1 MPKNTTKDSSLTFTL
16 GSSRSKQ
23 TEYYDFLTDFVAF
36 FTISLD
42 NLNKKTR
49 STESDKSVKW
59 FANQVLSAYAL
70 RGRLYD
76 ITFRSDS
83 RAHNDFSETL
93 SRCFALADDLIIL
106 EILQNKNDAQLTCL
120 KTSLN
125 GLHNLGRRL
134 ETVTKWFKQN
144 SALQQATDELTQRFL
159 IYLQRTV
166 ESLHDSIRYHVDLS
180 IELKKV
186 YQEHWD
192 LVFVQDI
199 TSEQLWE
206 KIYHEQYPC
215 AEQSENMAQA
225 IANFRDGIY
234 RLRSSIYQKT
244 RTPRYPMNPGVY
256 LDTASHPVA
265 KLIRKFVSTN
275 GTDFATKCDTPPLV
289 IKEAATLTKFLEI
302 TKQEIEKAQ
311 APPT

>member
-42 NLNKKTR
+42 DLNKKTR

-125 GLHNLGRRL
+125 ELHNLGRRL

-144 SALQQATDELTQRFL
+144 STLQQATDELTQRFL

-166 ESLHDSIRYHVDLS
+166 ESLHDSIRIMWTCLS
-180 IELKKV
+180 SSKRYTKSAGIWFSCRTSQASSFGKKFIMSNILARSKAKTWRKQLPIFVTGFTDYAAQFTRRPEL
-186 YQEHWD
+186 
-192 LVFVQDI
+192 
-199 TSEQLWE
+199 
-206 KIYHEQYPC
+206 
-215 AEQSENMAQA
+215 
-225 IANFRDGIY
+225 
-234 RLRSSIYQKT
+234 
-244 RTPRYPMNPGVY
+244 
-256 LDTASHPVA
+256 
-265 KLIRKFVSTN
+265 
-275 GTDFATKCDTPPLV
+275 LV
-289 IKEAATLTKFLEI
+289 IQWTQESISILLHTQSLSSFVNSSAPTAPTLRPNATRRHWLSKKL
-302 TKQEIEKAQ
+302 
-311 APPT
+311 PR